1 MATEIKHYKDSCKG
15 FEEIL
20 YNSVSNKLASFKGF
34 TESLKKNEKSV
45 IENFPL
51 LIFIVD
57 SLQADCVITI
67 SKITEGERGQKTVQK
82 FLNFVSANLKK
93 LNKEFPKLD
102 KETIIKQEELIK
114 SIEPQILR
122 IRTQRDKYFAHSDN
136 KYFLKPRQLQIDFP
150 KTYDDLTDILSTL
163 QNIISTHS
171 MIISGSGRIDMS
183 GFVYANTFRTIEML
197 EKANKL
203 SNNELE

>member
-1 MATEIKHYKDSCKG
+1 MVAEIRHYKDSCKG

-34 TESLKKNEKSV
+34 TDSLKKNEKSV

-67 SKITEGERGQKTVQK
+67 SKITEGERGQKTIQK
-82 FLNFVSANLKK
+82 FLNFVSANSKE
-93 LNKEFPKLD
+93 LNKEYPKLEQ
-102 KETIIKQEELIK
+102 ETIIKQESLIK

-136 KYFLKPRQLQIDFP
+136 KYFLEPKQLQIDFP
-150 KTYDDLTDILSTL
+150 KTYDDLTDILSAL
-163 QNIISTHS
+163 QSIISTHS
-171 MIISGSGRIDMS
+171 MIISGSARADMS